1 MDRSI
6 TVQRRKIRVSRFR
19 GLAVEKE
26 QMIPTRLEA
35 NPSLK
40 VVEGQPGNTAARDPW
55 LAALEHEIRGT
66 LQTFSFT
73 LSRVLETTNALA
85 ADKRE
90 LMKRSLVLLSR
101 TIDDFVDAVSVGAG
115 KIPYRPARIQISQ
128 FVRALVEVVSQ
139 VEPQHSFTW
148 SSMPELEASAD
159 PVRLQQIVTNLL
171 TNAVKYSA
179 PGSLELGAQTE
190 PERVVVW
197 LKDEGPGISGQDQEL
212 LFQPYSRLGSR
223 QEGSGLGLWIARE
236 LARGMGGDLWL
247 RSASGENT
255 IFYLALPR

>member
-1 MDRSI
+1 MD
-6 TVQRRKIRVSRFR
+6 K
-19 GLAVEKE
+19 G
-26 QMIPTRLEA
+26 QMIRTRLDA
-35 NPSLK
+35 SHSL
-40 VVEGQPGNTAARDPW
+40 VAVEGQPDSVRARDPW
-55 LAALEHEIRGT
+55 LAALEHEIRGA
-66 LQTFSFT
+66 LQTFSLT
-73 LSRVLETTNALA
+73 LSRVLGATDAIA

-90 LMKRSLVLLSR
+90 LMKRSITLLSR

-115 KIPYRPARIQISQ
+115 KVHYRPTRIQVSQ
-128 FVRALVEVVSQ
+128 FVRALVETVSQ
-139 VEPQHSFTW
+139 VDGQHCFTW
-148 SSMPELEASAD
+148 SGPPDLEASAD

-179 PGSLELGAQTE
+179 SGKLELGAQTE
-190 PERVVVW
+190 AERVVVW

>member
-1 MDRSI
+1 
-6 TVQRRKIRVSRFR
+6 
-19 GLAVEKE
+19 
-26 QMIPTRLEA
+26 
-35 NPSLK
+35 
-40 VVEGQPGNTAARDPW
+40 
-55 LAALEHEIRGT
+55 
-66 LQTFSFT
+66 
-73 LSRVLETTNALA
+73 
-85 ADKRE
+85 
-90 LMKRSLVLLSR
+90 
-101 TIDDFVDAVSVGAG
+101 
-115 KIPYRPARIQISQ
+115 
-128 FVRALVEVVSQ
+128 VRALVEVVSQ
-139 VEPQHSFTW
+139 VDPQHSFTW

-179 PGSLELGAQTE
+179 PGSLDLGAQTE